1 MKRLKFLIVAVAA
14 FAAHGVWAVTLPTTS
29 YTQYNSDESYSSE
42 FIGGGLST
50 VKGVYQELGTVDPEA
65 AESCKGSSPGVPKT
79 GATCADCCMAAYNCG
94 SSSDPDCGRNYLSCI
109 NGCEQGASLPLDAPL
124 WFMLV
129 IAVLSVTLRA
139 YARRVS
145 QAA

>member
-1 MKRLKFLIVAVAA
+1 MKNLKFLIMVCGIMIAQV
-14 FAAHGVWAVTLPTTS
+14 VLAVTLPTTS
-29 YTQYNSDESYSSE
+29 YTPHSSGDSYSSE
-42 FIGGGLST
+42 SVYGGGSLIAGSFNT
-50 VKGVYQELGTVDPEA
+50 LGTEVDVCA
-65 AESCKGSSPGVPKT
+65 SATPGVPS
-79 GATCADCCMAAYNCG
+79 GYGTCEDCCDHYFPDDE
-94 SSSDPDCGRNYLSCI
+94 SSYLQCV
-109 NGCEQGASLPLDAPL
+109 NACEQGPSLPIDAPL

>member
-1 MKRLKFLIVAVAA
+1 MKRLKFLILALGLFTAHVA
-14 FAAHGVWAVTLPTTS
+14 FAVTLPTTS
-29 YTQYNSDESYSSE
+29 YSEYYSPSDNV
-42 FIGGGLST
+42 G
-50 VKGVYQELGTVDPEA
+50 GTVSIYGSGSMIEGSFQQLGDA
-65 AESCKGSSPGVPKT
+65 AEKCPGDGNGKT
-79 GATCADCCMAAYNCG
+79 TADPPEFCSDCCAREFPAPQYEARAQCVY
-94 SSSDPDCGRNYLSCI
+94 DCMRGP
-109 NGCEQGASLPLDAPL
+109 AVPLDAPL